1 MLSCVSIG
9 FYYAKRGKIRL
20 TARIDDYKEKKILAD
35 YVQTQNMRETAR
47 KNGVS
52 DKTVKRVVNDSPDI
66 MAEIEQQEAK
76 NTADILSY
84 MESKKAVVC
93 EIIGKGLD
101 VLNDEEKLRGASPA
115 QITTALGTL
124 IDKFT
129 AFAAAPAD
137 EEHEDELSRSL
148 REIAQELDNE
158 GTY

>member
-1 MLSCVSIG
+1 M
-9 FYYAKRGKIRL
+9 A
-20 TARIDDYKEKKILAD
+20 ARIDDYKEKKILAD

-129 AFAAAPAD
+129 AFASAPAD
-137 EEHEDELSRSL
+137 EDNEDELSRSL
-148 REIAQELDNE
+148 KEIAKELDNE